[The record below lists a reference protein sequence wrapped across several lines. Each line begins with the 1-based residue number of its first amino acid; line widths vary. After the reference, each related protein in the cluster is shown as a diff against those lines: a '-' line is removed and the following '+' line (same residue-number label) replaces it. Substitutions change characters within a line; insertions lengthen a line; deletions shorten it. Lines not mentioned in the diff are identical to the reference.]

1 MADTLFQAY
10 MPLLIWTGL
19 GLFLFRFVPDT
30 FPRFLGR
37 SLYWVGVPI
46 QIFTLARQTNFSGS
60 VGLAPFFTVMALLGG
75 LALAWGCLQILRRR
89 AAQASNASQTDANA
103 AANASLSDTWSSTA
117 RRGSF
122 VLSSMIGNTG
132 FIGLAI
138 APPFVDPNYFGW
150 IVFYSITQ
158 NVIGTYGI
166 GVFLA
171 SYYGRS
177 HQGNHWLVQ
186 LRDVLTVP
194 SLWAFILGY
203 ATHTLELPASIDVG
217 LRASLWLII
226 PSALLL
232 MGMRIRQLHG
242 WKSLKL
248 GLMSAILK
256 VLIMP
261 TFVGIAALALHLPA
275 EPRLA
280 LVLMSGMPSAFAG
293 LILAEEYNLDREL
306 IASSIVVSTVLL
318 LVAIPMWVLL
328 FGDRLPL
335 PLELT

>member
-1 MADTLFQAY
+1 MTDTLFQAY

-19 GLFLFRFVPDT
+19 GLILFRFVPET

-46 QIFTLARQTNFSGS
+46 QIFTLARQTNFSDS
-60 VGLAPFFTVMALLGG
+60 VGLAPLFTVMALLGG
-75 LALAWGCLQILRRR
+75 LGLAWVSLQGLRRWSAR
-89 AAQASNASQTDANA
+89 SSDATQAEGHTTSSPDVWQ
-103 AANASLSDTWSSTA
+103 SLA

-122 VLSSMIGNTG
+122 ILSSIIGNTG
-132 FIGLAI
+132 FVGLAI
-138 APPFVDPNYFGW
+138 APSFVDPQYFGW
-150 IVFYSITQ
+150 IVFYSVTQ
-158 NVIGTYGI
+158 NVVGTYGI
-166 GVFLA
+166 GVFLS

-177 HQGNHWLVQ
+177 QHGNWLVQ
-186 LRDVLTVP
+186 IRDVLTVP

-203 ATHTLELPASIDVG
+203 STHSVMLPASIDVG
-217 LRASLWLII
+217 LHASLWLII

-232 MGMRIRQLHG
+232 MGMRIRQIHG

-248 GLMSAILK
+248 GLLSAVLK

-261 TFVGIAALALHLPA
+261 ALVGIAALAFHLPT

-318 LVAIPMWVLL
+318 LVAIPLWVLL

-335 PLELT
+335 PL